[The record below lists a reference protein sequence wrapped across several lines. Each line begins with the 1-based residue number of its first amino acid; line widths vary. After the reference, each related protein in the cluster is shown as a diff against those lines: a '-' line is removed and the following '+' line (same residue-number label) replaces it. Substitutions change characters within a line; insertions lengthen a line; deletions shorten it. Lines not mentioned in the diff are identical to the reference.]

1 MLRSPHMHTRP
12 RAERAVAPTERAKL
26 AFVLACSVACGC
38 VRGPEPCLNAGACP
52 DGEECLA
59 NRCVP
64 TGGTTVPADSLRV
77 VCELQNASPESPI
90 TLDFEPRW
98 RALTR
103 IDAAFLLVEA
113 DGPPEPP
120 LRVEVRS
127 VGSTWTHGGRLPPR
141 GEGLMARPGRA
152 RIDVTDLVRSWQ
164 GTSDASQSIAL
175 SAADGS
181 EPPVSWGTSG
191 GTPPRLEVY
200 GR

>member
-1 MLRSPHMHTRP
+1 VLRSPRMHSRP
-12 RAERAVAPTERAKL
+12 RAERVAARTERAKL
-26 AFVLACSVACGC
+26 AFALACWLACGC
-38 VRGPEPCLNAGACP
+38 ARGPEPCLNAGACP

-64 TGGTTVPADSLRV
+64 AGGTTVPADSLRV
-77 VCELQNASPESPI
+77 VCELRNASPEGPI

-98 RALTR
+98 RVLTR

-113 DGPPEPP
+113 EGPPEPP

-164 GTSDASQSIAL
+164 STSDAARGIAL
-175 SAADGS
+175 SAEDGS
-181 EPPVSWGTSG
+181 EPPLSWGTSG